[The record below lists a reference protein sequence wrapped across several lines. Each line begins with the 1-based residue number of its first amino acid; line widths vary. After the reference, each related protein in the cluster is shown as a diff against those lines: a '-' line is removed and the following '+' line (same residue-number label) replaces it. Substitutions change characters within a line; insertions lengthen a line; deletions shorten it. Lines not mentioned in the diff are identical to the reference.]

1 METKQLKWLYKARLL
16 DEKLCLI
23 SVSLDECVC
32 LIGHI
37 TANNTT
43 DCLQIRHQV
52 SDHQPLKFS
61 MLTANFDEEKFG
73 W

>member
-1 METKQLKWLYKARLL
+1 METKQWKLLCKARFLS
-16 DEKLCLI
+16 EKMYLI
-23 SVSLDECVC
+23 AVSLDECVC